1 MSHNLQT
8 CLKELKLVM
17 NIKDQNKRSI
27 VLNFLSHKNCIYLAL
42 REIAMNIVKQ
52 NIPLTKRQTNRL
64 SPYAK
69 VIKSLSTGVKNKR
82 IKRKLVVQSG
92 GFLPWLIPLIG
103 TAITTA
109 IDLIKK

>member
-17 NIKDQNKRSI
+17 TIKDKRKRLI
-27 VLNFLSHKNCIYLAL
+27 VLSYLAHRKCIYMAL
-42 REIAMNIVKQ
+42 REIAMNIIKQ
-52 NIPLTKRQTNRL
+52 NIPLSKRQSNKL

-69 VIKSLSTGVKNKR
+69 VIKSLADGVKSKR
-82 IKRKLVVQSG
+82 IKRQLVVQSG
-92 GFLPWLIPLIG
+92 GFLPWLIPIIG

-109 IDLIKK
+109 IDLMKK